1 MNLLKKKRATLISK
15 YKAEVTYSVVYSSYA
30 TAKTSQEILYLI
42 NQAEDQMTSLS
53 RIILPEIIPFE
64 NNLIEEKW
72 LEISTQIS
80 DFNE

>member
-1 MNLLKKKRATLISK
+1 MFSK
-15 YKAEVTYSVVYSSYA
+15 YKANEITYGVVYSSYA

-42 NQAEDQMTSLS
+42 NQAENQISSLS

-72 LEISTQIS
+72 IEISTQIS
-80 DFNE
+80 EFNE